1 MQLSIMLN
9 TFSVSV
15 IKLLNIYIGKLTRKY
30 FVIARKYFVNEQC
43 CLKNEFM

>member
-30 FVIARKYFVNEQC
+30 FVNEQC